1 VGNAALIRRYVEE
14 NPHRPGPLHA
24 RLKESGVEIWA
35 LISYLYKA
43 MHGDRE
49 ATARDYDIPLD
60 AVHAADAYYHQHQDA
75 IDGRIAANVA

>member
-1 VGNAALIRRYVEE
+1 
-14 NPHRPGPLHA
+14 
-24 RLKESGVEIWA
+24 
-35 LISYLYKA
+35 